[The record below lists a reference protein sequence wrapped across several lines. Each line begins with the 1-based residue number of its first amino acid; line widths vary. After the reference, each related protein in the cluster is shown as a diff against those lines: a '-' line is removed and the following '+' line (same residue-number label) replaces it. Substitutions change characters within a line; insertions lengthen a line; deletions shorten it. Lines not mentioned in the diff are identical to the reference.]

1 MVLRFQWDFYV
12 LNILNQSYHLMQLLR
27 PVNPF
32 LETDV
37 AVLPKPLPNEA
48 GVIVIKRAP
57 NIFLF
62 CVLRI
67 TPDQRQ

>member
-1 MVLRFQWDFYV
+1 
-12 LNILNQSYHLMQLLR
+12 MQLLR

-37 AVLPKPLPNEA
+37 AVLPKPLPKEA
-48 GVIVIKRAP
+48 GVIVIIRAA